1 MCNAAKHSPSC
12 TCGFGPP
19 YPPAYSVGKVT
30 EWADAVLDNP
40 RLVRRGLGE
49 IGWDPA
55 AIRSFAGRY
64 ADLQRSDLPRN
75 SRVQQVRDLLKL
87 RRRVVEE
94 SWIEIVEVPL
104 YRFGA
109 PPVRGAKVEYSE
121 GDSIGHGA
129 GWKVKIFGVG
139 VGSTTTVDVAR
150 SFTCAAKDG
159 AWKQVYVP
167 VVLRVD
173 RVAIYDGDVLVGH
186 GHVAQVASAA
196 ESGDPLLQRRG
207 VRSVYENYE
216 GLGASDGTISFY
228 EKIDVA
234 LSGDTTGEVHKERRS
249 WTTDVS
255 RELSVPLAKVIDV
268 SALVKVKR
276 TRRLELA
283 FELPSGHDYR
293 AYLCNGFTLWE
304 SPRPSAARVSRR
316 PRTKDSAA

>member
-1 MCNAAKHSPSC
+1 MCNAAKHSPGC

-19 YPPAYSVGKVT
+19 YPPAYSIGKVT
-30 EWADAVLDNP
+30 EWADEVLDRP
-40 RLVRRGLGE
+40 RLVRRGLRE

-55 AIRSFAGRY
+55 AIRNFAERY
-64 ADLQRSDLPRN
+64 ADLQRSDLPRS
-75 SRVQQVRDLLKL
+75 SRVQQVRELLKL
-87 RRRVVEE
+87 RRRVIEE
-94 SWIEIVEVPL
+94 SWMEIVEVPL

-121 GDSIGHGA
+121 GDSVGDDA
-129 GWKVKIFGVG
+129 GWKVKIFGIG
-139 VGSTTTVDVAR
+139 IGSTTTVDVAR

-167 VVLRVD
+167 VALRVD
-173 RVAIYDGDVLVGH
+173 RVAVYDSEVFLGR

-207 VRSVYENYE
+207 VRSVDENYE
-216 GLGASDGTISFY
+216 GPAASDGTISFH

-234 LSGDTTGEVHKERRS
+234 LSGDRTREIHKEKRS

-255 RELSVPLAKVIDV
+255 RELSVPLARVIDV

-276 TRRLELA
+276 TRRLQLA

-304 SPRPSAARVSRR
+304 SPRSSTARVARRSRK
-316 PRTKDSAA
+316 KD